1 MGLLQEWALP
11 DSHIILGGQPTVG
24 SVVAIE
30 SIFQVNVG
38 LPNEVIRAHEVM
50 IEYGHSQ
57 LWLGWKGDVQLQ
69 DPGQKRKV
77 AKDSSTPSRGTWGS
91 SVQSPTITKSAAWAR
106 ACGAPAPHSQAQ
118 GPASL
123 SEDGVELLGDVALL
137 RVPLFLASAHHHI
150 GVCLAIGVRGS
161 QVGSL
166 GGELKSSGVRR
177 DAILETEAL
186 VGPNH
191 RILQGAGGQ
200 TRASSTLVKHSIG

>member
-57 LWLGWKGDVQLQ
+57 LWLGWKGDAQLQ

-77 AKDSSTPSRGTWGS
+77 AKDSSTPSRGPGVAVS
-91 SVQSPTITKSAAWAR
+91 SPPPSPSQQTGQEPVEPQPPTLKPRVQ
-106 ACGAPAPHSQAQ
+106 PHSPKM
-118 GPASL
+118 GWSC
-123 SEDGVELLGDVALL
+123 LGM
-137 RVPLFLASAHHHI
+137 
-150 GVCLAIGVRGS
+150 
-161 QVGSL
+161 
-166 GGELKSSGVRR
+166 
-177 DAILETEAL
+177 
-186 VGPNH
+186 
-191 RILQGAGGQ
+191 
-200 TRASSTLVKHSIG
+200 